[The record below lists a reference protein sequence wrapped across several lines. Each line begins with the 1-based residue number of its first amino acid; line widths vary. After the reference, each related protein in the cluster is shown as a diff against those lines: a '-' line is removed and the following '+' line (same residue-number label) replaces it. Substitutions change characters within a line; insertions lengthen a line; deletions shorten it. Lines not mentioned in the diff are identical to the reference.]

1 LAGGANNNKQ
11 TNKQTQKPNRDASR
25 PAVHQALREGSRLGL
40 LPGGIPE
47 IFEGY
52 PNKPLSHP
60 EDEFAIVPRGFVKM
74 AFQHN
79 LPIVPVYCFG
89 ATKMFQ
95 RLSLPNILEK
105 WSLMLRIS
113 LCYFFGRAGLP
124 IPFRQKI
131 FYVMGDAIQPQ
142 SPNNNILLSSRSGL
156 SGDDA
161 APTFN
166 NNNNNTQEEED
177 AMVLDLHQRFCEE
190 LMRLFEN
197 HKELYGWGHKTL
209 HLVTR

>member
-1 LAGGANNNKQ
+1 MELTYLVAFHVWACAKN
-11 TNKQTQKPNRDASR
+11 NRDASR
-25 PAVHQALREGSRLGL
+25 PAVHRALIEGSRLGL

-52 PNKPLSHP
+52 PNKPLTHP
-60 EDEFAIVPRGFVKM
+60 DDEFAIVPRGFVKM
-74 AFQHN
+74 ALHHN

-89 ATKMFQ
+89 ATKMFK
-95 RLSLPNILEK
+95 RLQLPSVLEK

-113 LCYFFGRAGLP
+113 ICLFFGVAGLP

-131 FYVMGDAIQPQ
+131 FYVMGDALKPNMSSSGQGGAA
-142 SPNNNILLSSRSGL
+142 PNNHGHS
-156 SGDDA
+156 
-161 APTFN
+161 TT
-166 NNNNNTQEEED
+166 NTHEEE
-177 AMVLDLHQRFCEE
+177 MVLDLHQRFCEE

>member
-1 LAGGANNNKQ
+1 MPARMLSLKWNSLIYFWSHKHNS
-11 TNKQTQKPNRDASR
+11 DASR
-25 PAVHQALREGSRLGL
+25 PAVHRALTEGSRIGL

-52 PNKPLSHP
+52 PNKPLTHP
-60 EDEFAIVPRGFVKM
+60 DDEFAIVPRGFVKM
-74 AFQHN
+74 ALRHN

-89 ATKMFQ
+89 ATKMFK
-95 RLSLPNILEK
+95 RLQLPSVLEK

-113 LCYFFGRAGLP
+113 ICLFFGVAGLP

-131 FYVMGDAIQPQ
+131 FYVMGD
-142 SPNNNILLSSRSGL
+142 SLKPNMSFSGQQGDASLGNNGNL
-156 SGDDA
+156 
-161 APTFN
+161 TT
-166 NNNNNTQEEED
+166 NTGPGHEEE
-177 AMVLDLHQRFCEE
+177 MVVDLHQRFCEE

-209 HLVTR
+209 HLLAHRP